1 MITLRKINKADSSSI
16 FDLVMELAVFEK
28 SASAVKTCPEDFE
41 SNYEKG
47 IFDGFVA
54 EVTGQ
59 GIVGMALFFSYFS
72 TWNGFTIYLEDLY
85 VKEDHRG
92 KEIGKML
99 FEEVLNHAKAHDAK
113 MVKWQ
118 VLDWNESA
126 KNFYHKFGSIFI
138 KGWENGVIYLNEK
151 V

>member
-1 MITLRKINKADSSSI
+1 MLVWPFFFLI
-16 FDLVMELAVFEK
+16 F
-28 SASAVKTCPEDFE
+28 PP
-41 SNYEKG
+41 
-47 IFDGFVA
+47 
-54 EVTGQ
+54 
-59 GIVGMALFFSYFS
+59 
-72 TWNGFTIYLEDLY
+72 NGFTIYLEDLY